1 MISEKK
7 NMEINRFIK
16 ILSVLMFVLSLCMKL
31 NSVSAAKVRCIDRER
46 QALLKFKHGLVDD
59 HGILSSWG
67 SEEVIKECCKWKG
80 ILCSNRTGHVVSLD
94 LHVPPPP
101 SGFYVYLQAA
111 KLSPALLEL
120 QHLNY
125 LDLSFIDFGR
135 SEIPR
140 FIGSFN
146 KLRHLNLSN
155 SNFTGEVPCELGNL
169 TNLHTLNL
177 HLNDL
182 RIKNLECLSHL
193 SFLSYLDLSGNDFG
207 RSEIPRFFGSFNKL
221 RHLKLS
227 YSNFTGEV
235 PCELGNLTN
244 LHTLDLCGNDIRIK
258 NLDWLSHLSLLSY
271 LDLSNN
277 DFGRSE
283 IPRFFGSFNK
293 LRHLKLSYSNFTGE
307 VPCELGNLTNLHT
320 LDLCGNDIRIKNL
333 EWLSHLSLLSYLGLN
348 GVNLMNQTS
357 WLHSITRFSFL
368 EKLFLSNCQLP
379 NTMPSFDIFT
389 NSSLPY
395 LSILDLSSNDLTS
408 SFAFHWLFNLSASLT
423 YIDLSYNRL
432 DGLIPDAF
440 GELIFLEELWLNNN
454 TFHGGVP
461 KSFGNLSHLYYLDI
475 SYNELNG
482 SLTAVTKLS
491 SLRSLY
497 LNNNKLNGFHT
508 QSPGLPSSLE
518 RLFLSYNQSRRLP
531 EGIEKLSKLQYLDM
545 SSNLLEGTITKSFL
559 SNFANLKYL
568 DLSLN
573 SLAFNLSSDWI
584 PHFQLERILLSHCY
598 LGPHFPNWIQTQS
611 TLEVLDLS
619 FAGISDALP
628 NWLWNMSS
636 LSRLDLSHNDISGKI
651 SNLSSKSIFR
661 EVVDLSY
668 NNLSG
673 PIPLFLFLSGELK
686 MSKNMFSGSI
696 FHFCTIP
703 EVSSIL
709 VLDLSDNQLEGELPN
724 CWLNTT
730 FLFILDLAN
739 NKFSGKI
746 SPTLG
751 SLDKLEVLHL
761 RNNNFIDE
769 LPSTLRNCTRLRM
782 LDVGGNKLTG
792 NIPAWIG
799 THLTSLTVLSLRRNE
814 FDGVMPSTICRLA
827 NIHVLDLS
835 RNNISGRIS
844 RCLNN
849 ITALVQKNSS
859 IEYGDWKFY
868 NADYVNN
875 AFVQWKGQDTEYKT
889 LGLLKGIDLSRNKLF
904 GPIPQEF
911 SALRG
916 LVFLNLSRNHLTGN
930 IISNIGQ
937 MEMLECLDLSRNQLS
952 GKIPNSLAH
961 LNFLGVLDLSYNN
974 LTRKIPLGTQL
985 QSFNS
990 SAYADNSQLC
1000 GKPLTECP
1008 EDISSSSV
1016 TDHGKGNIFEED
1028 DGFITR
1034 DFYICMAFGFITG
1047 FWVVVITLFIKHSWR
1062 HSYFNFWNNVGNWMY
1077 VTTTIYVTRFK
1088 RKFQT

>member
-1 MISEKK
+1 MISEK
-7 NMEINRFIK
+7 NMEINRYIK

-31 NSVSAAKVRCIDRER
+31 NSVSAAEVRCIDRER

-67 SEEVIKECCKWKG
+67 SEEVKKECCKWKG
-80 ILCSNRTGHVVSLD
+80 ISCSNRTGHVVSLD
-94 LHVPPPP
+94 LHVPPLVDQ
-101 SGFYVYLQAA
+101 FYLKAT
-111 KLSPALLEL
+111 KLSHALLEL

-125 LDLSFIDFGR
+125 LDLSYNDFGR

-140 FIGSFN
+140 FIGSLK
-146 KLRHLNLSN
+146 KLRHLNLSG
-155 SNFTGEVPCELGNL
+155 SEFTGEVPCELCNL

-177 HLNDL
+177 RFNDL

-207 RSEIPRFFGSFNKL
+207 RSEIPRFFGSFKKL
-221 RHLKLS
+221 RHLILS
-227 YSNFTGEV
+227 NSNFTGEV

-244 LHTLDLCGNDIRIK
+244 LHTLDLCGND
-258 NLDWLSHLSLLSY
+258 L
-271 LDLSNN
+271 
-277 DFGRSE
+277 
-283 IPRFFGSFNK
+283 
-293 LRHLKLSYSNFTGE
+293 
-307 VPCELGNLTNLHT
+307 
-320 LDLCGNDIRIKNL
+320 RIKNL
-333 EWLSHLSLLSYLGLN
+333 EWLSHLSLLSYLGLS

-368 EKLFLSNCQLP
+368 EELYLSNCQLP

-423 YIDLSYNRL
+423 SIDLSYNRL
-432 DGLIPDAF
+432 DGLILDAF
-440 GELIFLEELWLNNN
+440 GELIFLEELCLNNN

-461 KSFGNLSHLYYLDI
+461 KSFGNLSHLYSLDI

-482 SLTAVTKLS
+482 SLTDVTKLS
-491 SLRSLY
+491 SLRFLY
-497 LNNNKLNGFHT
+497 LENNKLNGFHT

-518 RLFLSYNQSRRLP
+518 RLFLSYNQFRRLP
-531 EGIEKLSKLQYLDM
+531 EGIEKLSKLQSLDM

-559 SNFANLKYL
+559 SNFANLKSL

-636 LSRLDLSHNDISGKI
+636 LFRLDLSHNNISGKI
-651 SNLSSKSIFR
+651 SNLSSKLTFR

-703 EVSSIL
+703 EVSDIL

-730 FLFILDLAN
+730 TTFLSILDLAN

-751 SLDKLEVLHL
+751 VLYMLEVLHL

-859 IEYGDWKFY
+859 IEYGDWNIY
-868 NADYVNN
+868 PRHNPDYVNN
-875 AFVQWKGQDTEYKT
+875 AFVQWKGQYSEYKT
-889 LGLLKGIDLSRNKLF
+889 LGLLRGIDLSGNKLF

-911 SALRG
+911 SAIRG
-916 LVFLNLSRNHLTGN
+916 LVFLNLSRNHLIGN

-952 GKIPNSLAH
+952 GKIPNSLAR
-961 LNFLGVLDLSYNN
+961 LNFLSVLDLSYNN
-974 LTRKIPLGTQL
+974 LTGKIPLSTQL

-990 SAYADNSQLC
+990 SVYASNSQLC
-1000 GKPLTECP
+1000 GKPLMECP

-1034 DFYICMAFGFITG
+1034 DFYICMAFGFIIG